1 MLKIKDICSAF
12 FDKIDSHSK
21 RVTTSIEEIEKTF
34 EKWKNDVMKPAQ
46 STEARL
52 FAVEAQVYETE
63 NERVAEFHYMKDI
76 MKKLVFAI
84 E

>member
-1 MLKIKDICSAF
+1 
-12 FDKIDSHSK
+12 
-21 RVTTSIEEIEKTF
+21 
-34 EKWKNDVMKPAQ
+34 MKPAQ

-84 E
+84 EQQLSKTIETSMSNV